1 MFPSFRRCFVLR
13 SPVTCL
19 RSFLCPVILLFIFL
33 RKKRRSSKSRS
44 TRTRRFAFSFL
55 LLRLLIDAKRILR
68 CLIACTAIETRAVSF
83 SVPLLKKCMHLQ
95 CYDKVR
101 CLALNVAIQIVDNIF
116 LFIYSKSLKSQRR
129 RDETRGEQLF
139 SARRHGGVIIYSKVV
154 AVKNR
159 RARLESERANRMSRA
174 RV

>member
-19 RSFLCPVILLFIFL
+19 RSFLGPVILLFIFL
-33 RKKRRSSKSRS
+33 RQKRRSSKSRS

-68 CLIACTAIETRAVSF
+68 CLIACTTRAVSF

-101 CLALNVAIQIVDNIF
+101 CLAVNVAIQIVDNIF